1 MELAVNDD
9 DIEAFLL
16 ESYENLD
23 RIERDIIDLEK
34 APSSGEALVRIYRSL
49 HTLKGNCGFL
59 PFPKLEALAHAG
71 ESLLSSLRESTSQQP
86 NSNRKLA
93 VTPQIVTALLQTV
106 DSIRYILS
114 QIKAC
119 KHEGDCD
126 DSALLATLN
135 RLQAEIEGGTLLQ
148 EDEFLE
154 KDSQL
159 PETSTLTVSESSHI
173 RVNVSLLDRVMN
185 LVGELVLV
193 RNQALG
199 FSDRFQ
205 DAAFVATCQHLD
217 LITAQLQ
224 EGVMKTRLQP
234 MSTIWQKL
242 PRAIRDLASVSG
254 KQVQVEMEG
263 VDTELD
269 KSIVEA
275 IKDPLTHLVRN
286 CIDHGIEPPAE
297 RIACGKPT
305 LGRIFLRA
313 FYESGKVN
321 IEVGDDGRGLDPER
335 LKERSL
341 QLGLV
346 SASQAAT
353 MNDSEAMN
361 LIFLPGFSTSE
372 QVTHLSGRG
381 VGMDIV
387 KSNIEKING
396 SVEIHNQQGQGT
408 TFQLKIPLTLTI
420 IPALIIISG
429 GERYAI
435 AQTSLQELVRLE
447 AEALNSIEM
456 LYDVPVYRLRGEI
469 VQIIYVNQVLQIE
482 DRATN
487 SDTLNLIILQT
498 ENCRFGLIVDTIEDI
513 LDIVVK
519 PLGKQLQALSLF
531 AGATI
536 LGDGR
541 VALIIDVV
549 GLANRAGIITKQ
561 KQLLSSETAKSSQ
574 NQVDRQ
580 QIVLFQGLQ
589 DTPMG
594 IPLTNAFR
602 LEEVPRSA
610 IEKVGNQYVVQ
621 YYSQILPVIDLRTVF
636 GNGEE
641 AFAREV
647 ETLALVIISL
657 HSELNIGLVVDDIL
671 DIVDEPLTITGIP
684 SRPGV
689 LLSAVIQGKITEIL
703 DLETIIRISNP
714 YLLQTMNRG

>member
-1 MELAVNDD
+1 
-9 DIEAFLL
+9 
-16 ESYENLD
+16 
-23 RIERDIIDLEK
+23 
-34 APSSGEALVRIYRSL
+34 
-49 HTLKGNCGFL
+49 
-59 PFPKLEALAHAG
+59 
-71 ESLLSSLRESTSQQP
+71 
-86 NSNRKLA
+86 
-93 VTPQIVTALLQTV
+93 
-106 DSIRYILS
+106 
-114 QIKAC
+114 
-119 KHEGDCD
+119 
-126 DSALLATLN
+126 
-135 RLQAEIEGGTLLQ
+135 
-148 EDEFLE
+148 
-154 KDSQL
+154 
-159 PETSTLTVSESSHI
+159 
-173 RVNVSLLDRVMN
+173 
-185 LVGELVLV
+185 
-193 RNQALG
+193 
-199 FSDRFQ
+199 
-205 DAAFVATCQHLD
+205 
-217 LITAQLQ
+217 
-224 EGVMKTRLQP
+224 
-234 MSTIWQKL
+234 
-242 PRAIRDLASVSG
+242 
-254 KQVQVEMEG
+254 
-263 VDTELD
+263 
-269 KSIVEA
+269 
-275 IKDPLTHLVRN
+275 
-286 CIDHGIEPPAE
+286 
-297 RIACGKPT
+297 
-305 LGRIFLRA
+305 
-313 FYESGKVN
+313 
-321 IEVGDDGRGLDPER
+321 
-335 LKERSL
+335 
-341 QLGLV
+341 
-346 SASQAAT
+346 